1 MKRTAGLDQAIV
13 VVQMDGRLVGLVV
26 DAVDEVVTLDEA
38 SVRPPDK
45 LLGDKN
51 LYLGVARWNQRV
63 ILLVD
68 VEHLV
73 RNESG
78 AGGAL
83 ADHKSSG
90 SSPDRRPLV
99 EGLYS

>member
-1 MKRTAGLDQAIV
+1 M
-13 VVQMDGRLVGLVV
+13 
-26 DAVDEVVTLDEA
+26 
-38 SVRPPDK
+38 
-45 LLGDKN
+45 
-51 LYLGVARWNQRV
+51 

-83 ADHKSSG
+83 ADHISSG